1 MPEVKVSVVIACR
14 NASATIGRCL
24 ESLRRQQTREPF
36 EIIVADS
43 STGGTGL
50 LIQRDFPEVRL
61 LHFSE
66 RKWPGDARN
75 AAIQASRGEILAFL
89 DADCEAAP
97 GWIDAAVEAL
107 RGWDGSAGGE
117 IHQAEPASLSAWAAY
132 FCEFG
137 HWMPG
142 APAGPVFEVPTCNMA
157 VRRSAYNEIGPFLE
171 GVYCSDSEFHWR
183 LRRSGRATRF
193 FPPMRVAHM
202 TEGGWAMLTRHE
214 YFHGRSFGLMRVRRG
229 ALAGAR
235 RALLRFGGLAL
246 PLWLPVKT
254 AARAASRG
262 RYLKHLLLCLPLL
275 AVASAAWGLGELAG
289 YWMGEPE

>member
-1 MPEVKVSVVIACR
+1 MPEVKVSVIIACR
-14 NASATIGRCL
+14 NAAATIGRCL

-36 EIIVADS
+36 EIIAADS
-43 STGGTGL
+43 STDGTHL
-50 LIQRDFPEVRL
+50 LIQRGFPEVRL
-61 LHFSE
+61 LRFNE

-117 IHQAEPASLSAWAAY
+117 IGQAEPASLSAWAAY
-132 FCEFG
+132 FCEFS

-142 APAGPVFEVPTCNMA
+142 TPAGAVFEVPTCNMA
-157 VRRSAYNEIGPFLE
+157 VRRSTYDETGPFLE

-183 LRRSGRATRF
+183 LRRSGRAAKF

-202 TEGGWAMLTRHE
+202 TAGGWAMLARHE

-229 ALAGAR
+229 ALSGSRLAFLRIAGS
-235 RALLRFGGLAL
+235 AL

-254 AARAASRG
+254 AARVVSRG
-262 RYLKHLLLCLPLL
+262 RYLKQLALCLPLL
-275 AVASAAWGLGELAG
+275 ALASAAWGLGELAG